1 METDLV
7 IDACLLSE
15 DAEQTSIFILSNCPA
30 VLDVA
35 NHEILLTRLR
45 QVAGGQEV
53 CSKIVK
59 LLLILTVGRD

>member
-15 DAEQTSIFILSNCPA
+15 DAEQTSIFILSNCSA
-30 VLDVA
+30 VLDAA

-45 QVAGGQEV
+45 QVAGGQRYA
-53 CSKIVK
+53 VK
-59 LLLILTVGRD
+59 